1 VTVAPEIPLRDWS
14 ITRTRNGLEKCE
26 FTGVDCRAPSTASIF
41 AGAPGVF
48 VKLKIP
54 VPPVTATTV
63 TW

>member
-1 VTVAPEIPLRDWS
+1 MSQKFLFEELDEVTRDYLIAVRDAEGS
-14 ITRTRNGLEKCE
+14 
-26 FTGVDCRAPSTASIF
+26 
-41 AGAPGVF
+41 GAPGVF